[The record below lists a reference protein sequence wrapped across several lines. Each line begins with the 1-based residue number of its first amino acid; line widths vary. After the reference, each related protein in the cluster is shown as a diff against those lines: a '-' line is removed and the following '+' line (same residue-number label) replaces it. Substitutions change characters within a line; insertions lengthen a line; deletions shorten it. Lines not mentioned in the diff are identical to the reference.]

1 MSRTP
6 LEYALFL
13 IKIRDRSEFEIRSKM
28 KQKDFS
34 SEDIEK
40 TVKYLVDNRYLND
53 QKFAERFAENY
64 SKYHLKGKIFIKQ
77 KLIRLGIDSE
87 IINYALNQIEN
98 DNSGIKERGQKW
110 LSRKA
115 KIDDDDVKQKLMRH
129 LISQGY
135 SYEEIKGIVNELIDE
150 FENR

>member
-13 IKIRDRSEFEIRSKM
+13 IKIRDRSEFEIRNKM
-28 KQKDFS
+28 KQRDFS

-40 TVKYLVDNRYLND
+40 TVKYLIDNKYLND
-53 QKFAERFAENY
+53 QKFAERFTENY

-87 IINYALNQIEN
+87 IINYALNQVED

-135 SYEEIKGIVNELIDE
+135 SYEEIKGVVDELIDE